1 MKGTY
6 EEPGEPEDN
15 QMSWGR
21 GSNIAAAR
29 EAREKADA
37 EMAIRQNARQSK
49 PQEEDKGFSRGEFTR
64 NTGGEGPPR
73 RGPRDQQED
82 DSGMLRR
89 NTNNQR
95 QPRDQDAD
103 NDVDGFKKG
112 GPPTFSN
119 SGRNRG
125 GGGVGFN
132 RGGDRDGGG
141 GF

>member
-37 EMAIRQNARQSK
+37 EMAIRQQTRQSK

-95 QPRDQDAD
+95 QPRDQDAG